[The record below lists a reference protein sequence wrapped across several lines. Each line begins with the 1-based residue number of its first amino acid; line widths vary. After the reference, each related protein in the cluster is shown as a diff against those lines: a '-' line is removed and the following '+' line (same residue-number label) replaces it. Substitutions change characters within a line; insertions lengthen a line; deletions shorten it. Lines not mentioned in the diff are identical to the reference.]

1 MAVPMTFNRHV
12 GDVAAAFVRIG
23 KASIP
28 HALARQAVGAH
39 AKGGDETL
47 TGPIEF
53 NLAA

>member
-1 MAVPMTFNRHV
+1 MPMTFNCQV
-12 GDVAAAFVRIG
+12 GDVAVAMVRIG
-23 KASIP
+23 KPYIP
-28 HALARQAVGAH
+28 NALARQAVGAH

>member
-1 MAVPMTFNRHV
+1 MPMTFNCHV
-12 GDVAAAFVRIG
+12 GDVAAAIVRIG
-23 KASIP
+23 EPYIP
-28 HALARQAVGAH
+28 HALARQAVSAH